1 MVMMIISDFNKT
13 IDNVMKVD
21 TALRKASSLELD
33 FVNHPEDFNSKRY
46 AIVIILSDVLEMDF
60 PETTQK
66 VFSSSI
72 ETFNTIGNANFVN
85 EVSSFYIYR
94 DKYKE
99 KVIDSLLKD
108 IDNDGHG
115 LNSLKSLYNVS
126 FPEYVYINW
135 TMLQLLKNSR
145 DKCMQMMHV
154 SEEDM
159 QAFSKQQ
166 QITEI
171 EDPER
176 SAETQKMM
184 EEFTTASQEILQ
196 AKEKLEDWSSRLL
209 NQYLCGWF
217 T

>member
-1 MVMMIISDFNKT
+1 M
-13 IDNVMKVD
+13 
-21 TALRKASSLELD
+21 
-33 FVNHPEDFNSKRY
+33 
-46 AIVIILSDVLEMDF
+46 
-60 PETTQK
+60 
-66 VFSSSI
+66 
-72 ETFNTIGNANFVN
+72 
-85 EVSSFYIYR
+85 
-94 DKYKE
+94 
-99 KVIDSLLKD
+99 IDSLLKD

-135 TMLQLLKNSR
+135 TMLQLLKDSR

-196 AKEKLEDWSSRLL
+196 AKEKLED
-209 NQYLCGWF
+209 
-217 T
+217 